1 MKARTQAETL
11 IKRAIKG
18 ESIKIERWATFN
30 RFNTYDASIVVDA
43 LFVDTLYADGI
54 ITGHEINH
62 TDDEYDIYELTGD
75 AIFDLMDF
83 MGITI
88 NQESYEQR
96 D

>member
-1 MKARTQAETL
+1 MKARTLAEKL

-18 ESIKIERWATFN
+18 ESIKIERWVTFN
-30 RFNTYDASIVVDA
+30 RFNSYDASIVVDA
-43 LFVDTLYADGI
+43 LFVDTLYADGTI
-54 ITGHEINH
+54 IGHETNY

>member
-1 MKARTQAETL
+1 MKARTHTENL

-18 ESIKIERWATFN
+18 ESIKIERWVTFN
-30 RFNTYDASIVVDA
+30 RFNTYTADI
-43 LFVDTLYADGI
+43 FVDTLYADGT

-88 NQESYEQR
+88 NKESYEQG